1 MAETTRVKPTMD
13 WDVYVENRAKWSYE
27 AMRPYAGHWVAWS
40 LDATR
45 IVDSDPDL
53 VKLDNRI
60 ESMGIA
66 TDEVLHEWFPDDESL
81 MVS

>member
-1 MAETTRVKPTMD
+1 
-13 WDVYVENRAKWSYE
+13 
-27 AMRPYAGHWVAWS
+27 VAWS

-81 MVS
+81 MVP